1 MNNSR
6 LINTVTLTI
15 MLIVNTLANTLPLN
29 GKTTAE
35 IFDSYPV
42 LFTPAGYVFSIWGLI
57 YLVLIGF
64 TIFQALPGQQA
75 NPRIERIGGWFALAN
90 LLNAGWIFAWHW
102 EMLELSVILM
112 LGLLTCLL
120 VIYTRLEIGLHP
132 PLHPVERALVDF
144 PFSLYLGWISV
155 ATIANVSA
163 ALYTAGWNGL
173 GLSPEIWAVIMIG
186 VATVIGLLMIHRRN
200 AVAYPSVLIWAFIGI
215 RLRPEQVEVVGTAAG
230 AAAFILLIYITLRM
244 LRARQQVLLDARGER
259 PTD

>member
-1 MNNSR
+1 MNKWRIVNA
-6 LINTVTLTI
+6 LTLTI

-35 IFDSYPV
+35 ISDSYPV

-57 YLVLIGF
+57 YLALIGF
-64 TIFQALPGQQA
+64 TVFQALPGQQT
-75 NPRIERIGGWFALAN
+75 NSRIERIGGWFALAN

-102 EMLELSVILM
+102 ELLGLSVILM

-132 PLHPVERALVDF
+132 PLHPMERALVDF

-155 ATIANVSA
+155 ATIANISA
-163 ALYTAGWNGL
+163 ALYAAGWNGL
-173 GLSPEIWAVIMIG
+173 GLAPEIWAVIMIG
-186 VATVIGLLMIHRRN
+186 VATLIGLLMIHRRN
-200 AVAYPSVLIWAFIGI
+200 AVVYPAVLIWAFIGI

-230 AAAFILLIYITLRM
+230 VAAFILLIYITLRM
-244 LRARQQVLLDARGER
+244 LRARQKMLLEARGER

>member
-1 MNNSR
+1 
-6 LINTVTLTI
+6 

-35 IFDSYPV
+35 ISAAYPA

-57 YLVLIGF
+57 YLALIGF

-102 EMLELSVILM
+102 AFLGLSVILM

-120 VIYTRLEIGLHP
+120 VSYTRLEIGLHP
-132 PLHPVERALVDF
+132 PVRPMEQALVDF

-155 ATIANVSA
+155 ATIANISA
-163 ALYTAGWNGL
+163 ALYAVGWNGF
-173 GLSPEIWAVIMIG
+173 GISPVIWAVIMIG
-186 VATVIGLLMIHRRN
+186 VATLIGLLMIHRRN
-200 AVAYPSVLIWAFIGI
+200 AITYPAVLIWAFIGI
-215 RLRPEQVEVVGTAAG
+215 RLRPEQVEVVGIAAG
-230 AAAFILLIYITLRM
+230 AAAFILMIYITLRM
-244 LRARQQVLLDARGER
+244 LRARQQMFLDARGER